1 MTRQEFEDI
10 AKERGYEVRI
20 TNDDYSAIER
30 VYQFHPCISE
40 TDGKQQIVDLVGLYG
55 MRIIRDMEPT
65 ARKAQQLEDE
75 VRSYRHQ
82 LDLRKQELEDLRR
95 GVN

>member
-1 MTRQEFEDI
+1 MTRQEFDDI
-10 AKERGYEVRI
+10 AKERGFQIQI
-20 TNDDYSAIER
+20 TNDDYLAIER

-40 TDGKQQIVDLVGLYG
+40 TDGKKQIVDLVGLYG

-65 ARKAQQLEDE
+65 AKKAQQLEDE
-75 VRSYRHQ
+75 IRSYRYQ
-82 LDLRKQELEDLRR
+82 LDLKEQELEDLRR